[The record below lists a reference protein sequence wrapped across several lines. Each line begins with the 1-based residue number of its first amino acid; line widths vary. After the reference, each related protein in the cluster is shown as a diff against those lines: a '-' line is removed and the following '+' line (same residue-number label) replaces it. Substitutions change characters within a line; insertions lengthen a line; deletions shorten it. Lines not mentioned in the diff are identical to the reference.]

1 LSVCEKCDKYLSLYR
16 KRNRK
21 TKAMAMLMTYKMN
34 NAVIYIWICDEE
46 DVSNNL
52 MYVNNNWLM
61 IIIKNERIVINNLY
75 FLYNL
80 GD

>member
-1 LSVCEKCDKYLSLYR
+1 M
-16 KRNRK
+16 
-21 TKAMAMLMTYKMN
+21 KAMAMLMTYRMN
-34 NAVIYIWICDEE
+34 NAVIYIWIYEE
-46 DVSNNL
+46 EGVSNNL

-80 GD
+80 RD